1 MADIGLRQDEAFLRR
16 AFHKSLLPCVLS
28 ILSQNINILADSIIV
43 GQRIGTDGLSAINLC
58 VPVYLVLCIVGSF
71 LVSGTA
77 IQASRAIGRR
87 QTEQSGK
94 LYNTAVWSCVAA
106 GIAVTAA
113 GLALCAPISALL
125 CPDETVRPL
134 VMEYN
139 LVTLIGALPKILIY
153 APFWFL
159 RMDGRAR
166 LVVWMMLIMGGG
178 NVVLDL
184 VFLYPLGMGIGGA
197 AWASVI
203 STAAACA
210 FGLVCLCGRRSSFR
224 LGMRCVPAADWRG
237 IAAAGSP
244 SALNNLFQT
253 LRLLAVNSMLLAAG
267 GSELVAA
274 FTAVNCIFAFSLS
287 VVDGVPQAASA
298 MLGIYSGERDN
309 DSAALLIRREWRTGA
324 LCCAAFAAVVIL
336 AADGIA
342 LAYGLSVPLR
352 LAMVCLSAG
361 MFPGLWCS
369 ILSGLYNV
377 SGHVRWANA
386 IIFSRVFLAAAAGL
400 YLALA
405 LGWSPWW
412 FLVLSEAVTVLLWWA
427 AAGIYHRRHPE
438 LTRFLLLDRSLE
450 KEGRVINFSVEG
462 DTEDIC
468 DASRRISEFC
478 EENDMNVR
486 QVMRISLAIEEIMT
500 MIVQENSPGHV
511 SFDMRVFSLQQEMGI
526 RISYDGREYD
536 PFGLH
541 AKGDMQY
548 LGVDLIANMM
558 RSVVY
563 QRTFGV
569 NTLQLL
575 L

>member
-28 ILSQNINILADSIIV
+28 ILSQNINILADGIIV

-87 QTEQSGK
+87 QTEQSRK

-153 APFWFL
+153 VPFWFL

-203 STAAACA
+203 STAATCA

-224 LGMRCVPAADWRG
+224 LGTRCVPAADWRG

-386 IIFSRVFLAAAAGL
+386 IIFSRVFLAAAASL

-450 KEGRVINFSVEG
+450 EEGRVINFSVEG
-462 DTEDIC
+462 DTEVIC

-511 SFDMRVFSLQQEMGI
+511 SFDVRVFFLQQEMGI

>member
-28 ILSQNINILADSIIV
+28 ILSQNINILADGIIV
-43 GQRIGTDGLSAINLC
+43 GQRIGTDGLSAINIC
-58 VPVYLVLCIVGSF
+58 VPVYLVLCIFGSF

-77 IQASRAIGRR
+77 IQAFRAIGRR
-87 QTEQSGK
+87 QTEQSRK

-113 GLALCAPISALL
+113 RLALCAPISALL

-153 APFWFL
+153 VPFWFL

-386 IIFSRVFLAAAAGL
+386 IIFSRVFLAAAASL

-450 KEGRVINFSVEG
+450 EEGRVINFSVEG

-511 SFDMRVFSLQQEMGI
+511 SFDVRVFFLQQEMGI

-536 PFGLH
+536 SFGLH

>member
-1 MADIGLRQDEAFLRR
+1 
-16 AFHKSLLPCVLS
+16 
-28 ILSQNINILADSIIV
+28 
-43 GQRIGTDGLSAINLC
+43 
-58 VPVYLVLCIVGSF
+58 
-71 LVSGTA
+71 
-77 IQASRAIGRR
+77 
-87 QTEQSGK
+87 
-94 LYNTAVWSCVAA
+94 
-106 GIAVTAA
+106 
-113 GLALCAPISALL
+113 
-125 CPDETVRPL
+125 
-134 VMEYN
+134 MEYN

-386 IIFSRVFLAAAAGL
+386 IIFCRVFLAAAASL

-511 SFDMRVFSLQQEMGI
+511 SFDVRVFFLQQEMGI

>member
-28 ILSQNINILADSIIV
+28 ILSQNINILADGIIV

-87 QTEQSGK
+87 QTEQSRK

-224 LGMRCVPAADWRG
+224 LGMRGVPAADWRG

-386 IIFSRVFLAAAAGL
+386 IIFSRVFLAAAASL

-450 KEGRVINFSVEG
+450 EEGRVINFSVEG

-511 SFDMRVFSLQQEMGI
+511 SFDVRVFFLQQEMGI

>member
-1 MADIGLRQDEAFLRR
+1 MARARVLTEGPVRGSLIYLALPLLIG
-16 AFHKSLLPCVLS
+16 
-28 ILSQNINILADSIIV
+28 NIL
-43 GQRIGTDGLSAINLC
+43 Q
-58 VPVYLVLCIVGSF
+58 
-71 LVSGTA
+71 
-77 IQASRAIGRR
+77 Q
-87 QTEQSGK
+87 
-94 LYNTAVWSCVAA
+94 LYNTADAVIIGRWVNSAAFGAVGVAGTVMNLFIFVLSGACSGITVLFSQAYGA
-106 GIAVTAA
+106 GDLGTFRRELYQSTLFGALFTLALGALATALLRPLLLVIQTPAELIGYAAEYLRIIFAGFLATYAYNLCASALRSAGDTAA
-113 GLALCAPISALL
+113 SLCFLAVSIAA
-125 CPDETVRPL
+125 
-134 VMEYN
+134 
-139 LVTLIGALPKILIY
+139 
-153 APFWFL
+153 
-159 RMDGRAR
+159 
-166 LVVWMMLIMGGG
+166 
-178 NVVLDL
+178 NVGLDL
-184 VFLYPLGMGIGGA
+184 LFVAVFGMGIGGA

-336 AADGIA
+336 AADDIA

-386 IIFSRVFLAAAAGL
+386 IIFSRVFLAAAASL

-450 KEGRVINFSVEG
+450 EEGRVINFSVEG

-500 MIVQENSPGHV
+500 MIVQENNPGHV
-511 SFDMRVFSLQQEMGI
+511 SFDVRVFSLQQEMGI

>member
-28 ILSQNINILADSIIV
+28 ILSQNINILADGIIV

-77 IQASRAIGRR
+77 IQASCAIGRR
-87 QTEQSGK
+87 QTEQSRK

-336 AADGIA
+336 AA
-342 LAYGLSVPLR
+342 
-352 LAMVCLSAG
+352 
-361 MFPGLWCS
+361 
-369 ILSGLYNV
+369 
-377 SGHVRWANA
+377 
-386 IIFSRVFLAAAAGL
+386 AASL

-450 KEGRVINFSVEG
+450 EEGRVINFSVEG

-500 MIVQENSPGHV
+500 MIVQENNPGHV
-511 SFDMRVFSLQQEMGI
+511 SFDVRVFSLQQEMGI